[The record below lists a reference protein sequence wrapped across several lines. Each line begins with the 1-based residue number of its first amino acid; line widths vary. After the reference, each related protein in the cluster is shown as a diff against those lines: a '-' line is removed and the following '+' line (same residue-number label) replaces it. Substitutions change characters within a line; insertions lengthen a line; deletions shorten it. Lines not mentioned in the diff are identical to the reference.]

1 MKSMEILWSDF
12 EKVDI
17 RVGTVIAIDDFPEAR
32 NPSYKLTIDF
42 GTEIGIKKTS
52 AQITRLYTRSDL
64 LGKQIIAVIN
74 FPTKQI
80 GPFLSECLVLG
91 AVEGK
96 EVTLLTPESGVLNGS
111 RIS

>member
-1 MKSMEILWSDF
+1 MEILWSDF

>member
-1 MKSMEILWSDF
+1 MEILWRDF
-12 EKVDI
+12 EKVDL
-17 RVGTVIAIDDFPEAR
+17 RVGTVIQVDDFPEAR
-32 NPSYKLTIDF
+32 NPSYKLLIDF
-42 GTEIGIKKTS
+42 GNDIGKKRSS
-52 AQITRLYTRSDL
+52 AQITKLYTKSDL

-74 FPTKQI
+74 FPAKQI

-96 EVTLLTPESGVLNGS
+96 TVTLLTPETEVSNGS